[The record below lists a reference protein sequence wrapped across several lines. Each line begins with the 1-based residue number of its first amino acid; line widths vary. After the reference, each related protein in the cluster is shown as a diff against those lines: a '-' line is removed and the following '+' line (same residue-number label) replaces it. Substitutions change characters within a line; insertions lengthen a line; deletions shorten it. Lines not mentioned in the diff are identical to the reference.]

1 MSEQKQQTAGARA
14 FADVFDFRPMFAE
27 NVVYPGP
34 FFTMWKRMTVD
45 VPLTV
50 ASEAL
55 RFASHRMEAQADL
68 YGELAKCG
76 TLSEV
81 IDAQSSY
88 MQEAA
93 GDVSAATSKIMEEAQ
108 AVVSREAV

>member
-1 MSEQKQQTAGARA
+1 MSDQKQQETGARA

-34 FFTMWKRMTVD
+34 FFTLWKRMAVD

-55 RFASHRMEAQADL
+55 RFAGHRLEAQAEL
-68 YGELAKCG
+68 YSELAKCG

-81 IDAQSSY
+81 IDAQSTY
-88 MQEAA
+88 MQDTA
-93 GDVSAATSKIMEEAQ
+93 GDVSAATSKMMEEAQ
-108 AVVSREAV
+108 AVISREAV